1 MEWKQYAFA
10 GAPPLLRWGHSA
22 TLHDTRVV
30 LYGGRDDMGYHSSY
44 DIIDVAVNLIDIPPE
59 ELERDKHRKQQEERI
74 KQQQIMGDLQR
85 DVEDLK
91 LVINQIGEALVKQT
105 RQADETPVMIRA
117 LAEANLELKSKLD
130 ALSASGGGDGGGNT
144 GGGATNEEV
153 AKIKQEQ
160 VEMKALIETLA
171 KAQAALL
178 TKLEAVA
185 APPSTAGD
193 DAKH

>member
-1 MEWKQYAFA
+1 
-10 GAPPLLRWGHSA
+10 
-22 TLHDTRVV
+22 
-30 LYGGRDDMGYHSSY
+30 
-44 DIIDVAVNLIDIPPE
+44 
-59 ELERDKHRKQQEERI
+59 
-74 KQQQIMGDLQR
+74 MGDLQR